1 MFYVMMEDGHEI
13 VSTRESRPT
22 QDDLEGLAEF
32 WECGVYVIEGERN
45 GQKAAYFPPEL
56 PDEDVE

>member
-1 MFYVMMEDGHEI
+1 MYYVLIEDGNEI
-13 VSTRESRPT
+13 VSIRETRPT

-45 GQKAAYFPPEL
+45 SQAASYFAPE
-56 PDEDVE
+56 PTEVPE